1 MIESCI
7 TFLPVSNLE
16 KTVQFYTEVVGLT
29 VWKDMGSCVIFD
41 CGKGYWGFCQ
51 SFAS

>member
-29 VWKDMGSCVIFD
+29 VWKLCHLRLREGVLGILPI
-41 CGKGYWGFCQ
+41 Q
-51 SFAS
+51 